1 MPIFM
6 SIAEQT
12 CDAIEK
18 DINSSQGDIDVFPWM
33 TAAALELVGEAGLG
47 YSFDSFRG
55 KRNEYSVAI
64 KDIV

>member
-18 DINSSQGDIDVFPWM
+18 DINNSEGDIDVFPWM